1 MKRRDSKSGWLLYLM
16 VHFPFVWWWKIGITH
31 AAIGADK
38 RAGQIDRAVIG
49 RPYKVIAVFIPFAY
63 LIEQDLH
70 RRFSF
75 CHSRFYSGDGSSEWF
90 FLFPILLWPLMACVW
105 LSYLYG
111 IDLILGTN
119 LFGVVVGFLLDV
131 FHIMYIYLQQK

>member
-75 CHSRFYSGDGSSEWF
+75 CHYVWYRGDGHQEWF
-90 FLFPILLWPLMACVW
+90 FLFPILLIPVMAWVW

-119 LFGVVVGFLLDV
+119 FFGVVVGFLLDV